1 MIEAYSDHFPNDTPF
16 KPMEI
21 HSRENWNRG
30 LITLRAFWQQH
41 KDGKVR
47 QRNARSTPAAKPLW
61 LNDEALKTNE
71 IMELDDLSGGDDDDP
86 YEERQEQNIAEMEAL
101 HRSLNTSGDI
111 AKENVTRCK
120 DPKKQTRKET
130 PPEEMKEW
138 IKELREKHD
147 KYKVVSE
154 PVKGPSTSDPEANH
168 LITNAINVQD
178 TLESLGELF
187 LVALDQIIEAKG
199 GEYPDELDEQVGKF
213 APEDRKSTLGI
224 FQWRRCPPFAG
235 NPLLNGPEVEC
246 ADKSMPELEKLA
258 LGLSPEEVLALK
270 NAPDS
275 DTDDDVM
282 PALESDSENDVMP
295 ALEDENG
302 NIVGGSGEKE
312 NGGGK

>member
-168 LITNAINVQD
+168 LITNAIN
-178 TLESLGELF
+178 
-187 LVALDQIIEAKG
+187 G

-213 APEDRKSTLGI
+213 APEDWKSTLGI

-235 NPLLNGPEVEC
+235 NPLLNGPETEC
-246 ADKSMPELEKLA
+246 ADKYMPELEKLA

-282 PALESDSENDVMP
+282 PALVSDSEDNVMP

-302 NIVGGSGEKE
+302 NIAGGSGEKE
-312 NGGGK
+312 NDGGK